1 MSITKKLQKGLAWT
15 SGRLLPIQKNKIVFT
30 SFYGR
35 GASDNPKA
43 IVDELVKRPEAL
55 DIVWLANDPAH
66 AGVPV
71 GVRVVQYDT
80 PEAIRELCT
89 ARVWVDNCRKG
100 ARVKKAGQYYMQ
112 TWHGF
117 ALKRIERDVAD
128 QLSKEDATY
137 ATYAQRDSKQIDV
150 IVSDSSFMTDI
161 YLRSFWYD
169 GPVMEYGAP
178 RNDILI
184 QPPAD
189 AKQIVSAALGLPAD
203 CKLAMYAP
211 TFRADGSLDA
221 YNMDYHAVC
230 AALQQ
235 RFGGRWIM
243 LIRLHPH
250 VMQKA
255 KDLKFDGQTT
265 FDATAF
271 DDMQLLL
278 SACDAV
284 ITDYSSLMFDFAL
297 TRRPCFQYA
306 SDIDA
311 YKNDRNF
318 YFPIDETPFPLAR
331 DNAEMARNIAAFDE
345 AAYRRQCDAFYEKM
359 GFRADGQASA
369 RCVDWILDKIK
380 A

>member
-1 MSITKKLQKGLAWT
+1 MSMVKKLQKGLAWT
-15 SGRLLPIQKNKIVFT
+15 GGRLLPIQKNKIVVT

-43 IVDELVKRPEAL
+43 IVDELVKRPEKL

-66 AGVPV
+66 AGVPD

-80 PEAIRELCT
+80 PQAIRELCT

-100 ARVKKAGQYYMQ
+100 ARVKKSGQYYMQ

-137 ATYAQRDSKQIDV
+137 AQYAQRDSKQIDV

-169 GPVMEYGAP
+169 GPVVEYGAP

-189 AKQIVSAALGLPAD
+189 AKQIVSKALGLPVD
-203 CKLAMYAP
+203 CNLAMYAP

-255 KDLKFDGQTT
+255 KDLKFDGQIT

-318 YFPIDETPFPLAR
+318 YFPIDETPFPLAKN
-331 DNAEMARNIAAFDE
+331 NAEMVENIAAFDE
-345 AAYRRQCDAFYEKM
+345 TDYHRQCDMFYEKM

-369 RCVDWILDKIK
+369 RCADWILDKIK

>member
-43 IVDELVKRPEAL
+43 IVDELVKRPETL

-66 AGVPV
+66 AGVPA

-137 ATYAQRDSKQIDV
+137 AQYAQRDSKQIDV

-189 AKQIVSAALGLPAD
+189 AKQTVSAALGLPAD

-221 YNMDYHAVC
+221 YNMDYHAAC

-255 KDLKFDGQTT
+255 KDLQFDGQTT

-331 DNAEMARNIAAFDE
+331 DNAEMVQNIAAFDE
-345 AAYRRQCDAFYEKM
+345 TAYRKQCDAFYEKM

>member
-1 MSITKKLQKGLAWT
+1 MSMVKKLQKGLAWT
-15 SGRLLPIQKNKIVFT
+15 GGRLLPIQKNKIVVT

-43 IVDELVKRPEAL
+43 IVDELVKRPEKL

-66 AGVPV
+66 AGVPD

-80 PEAIRELCT
+80 PQAIRELCT

-100 ARVKKAGQYYMQ
+100 ARVKKSGQYYMQ

-137 ATYAQRDSKQIDV
+137 AQYAQRDSKQIDV

-169 GPVMEYGAP
+169 GPVVEYGAP

-189 AKQIVSAALGLPAD
+189 AKQIVSKALGLPAD
-203 CKLAMYAP
+203 CNLAMYAP

-255 KDLKFDGQTT
+255 KDLKFDGQIT

-284 ITDYSSLMFDFAL
+284 VTDYSSLMFDFAL

-318 YFPIDETPFPLAR
+318 YFPIDETPFPLAKN
-331 DNAEMARNIAAFDE
+331 NAEMVENIAAFDE
-345 AAYRRQCDAFYEKM
+345 TDYHRQCDMFYEKM

-369 RCVDWILDKIK
+369 RCADWILDKIK

>member
-1 MSITKKLQKGLAWT
+1 MSMIKKLQKGLAWT
-15 SGRLLPIQKNKIVFT
+15 SGRLLPIQKNKIVVT

-43 IVDELVKRPEAL
+43 IVDELVKRPEKL

-66 AGVPV
+66 AGVPD

-80 PEAIRELCT
+80 PQAIRELCT

-100 ARVKKAGQYYMQ
+100 ARVKKSGQYYMQ

-128 QLSKEDATY
+128 KLSKEDATY
-137 ATYAQRDSKQIDV
+137 AQYAQRDSKQIDV

-169 GPVMEYGAP
+169 GPVVEYGAP

-189 AKQIVSAALGLPAD
+189 AKQIVSKALGLPAD
-203 CKLAMYAP
+203 CNLAMYAP

-255 KDLKFDGQTT
+255 KDLKFDGQII

-284 ITDYSSLMFDFAL
+284 VTDYSSLMFDFAL

-318 YFPIDETPFPLAR
+318 YFPIDETPFPLAKN
-331 DNAEMARNIAAFDE
+331 NAEMVENIAAFDE
-345 AAYRRQCDAFYEKM
+345 TDYHRQCDMFYEKM

-369 RCVDWILDKIK
+369 RCADWILDKIK

>member
-1 MSITKKLQKGLAWT
+1 MSMVKKLQKGLAWT
-15 SGRLLPIQKNKIVFT
+15 GGRLLPIQKNKIVVT

-43 IVDELVKRPEAL
+43 IVDELVKRPEKL

-66 AGVPV
+66 AGVPD

-80 PEAIRELCT
+80 PQAIRELCT

-100 ARVKKAGQYYMQ
+100 ARVKKSGQYYMQ

-128 QLSKEDATY
+128 KLSKEDATY
-137 ATYAQRDSKQIDV
+137 AQYAQRDSKQIDV

-169 GPVMEYGAP
+169 GPVVEYGAP

-184 QPPAD
+184 QPPVD
-189 AKQIVSAALGLPAD
+189 AKQIVSKTLGLPAD
-203 CKLAMYAP
+203 CNLAMYAP

-221 YNMDYHAVC
+221 YNMDYRAVC

-255 KDLKFDGQTT
+255 KDLKFDGQII

-284 ITDYSSLMFDFAL
+284 VTDYSSLMFDFAL

-318 YFPIDETPFPLAR
+318 YFPIDETPFPLAKN
-331 DNAEMARNIAAFDE
+331 NAEMVENIAAFDE
-345 AAYRRQCDAFYEKM
+345 TDYHRQCDMFYEKM

-369 RCVDWILDKIK
+369 RCADWILDKIK

>member
-15 SGRLLPIQKNKIVFT
+15 SGRLLPIQKNKVVFT

-43 IVDELVKRPEAL
+43 IVDELVKRPEQL

-66 AGVPV
+66 AGVPA

-137 ATYAQRDSKQIDV
+137 AQYAQRDSRQIDV

-189 AKQIVSAALGLPAD
+189 AKQTVGKALGLPAD

-221 YNMDYHAVC
+221 YNMDYHAAC

-255 KDLKFDGQTT
+255 KDLQFDGQTT

-331 DNAEMARNIAAFDE
+331 DNAEMARNIASFDE
-345 AAYRRQCDAFYEKM
+345 ADYRKQCDAFYEKM

>member
-1 MSITKKLQKGLAWT
+1 MSMIKKLQKGLAWT
-15 SGRLLPIQKNKIVFT
+15 SGRLLPIQKNKIVVT

-43 IVDELVKRPEAL
+43 IVDELVKRPEKL

-66 AGVPV
+66 AGVPD

-80 PEAIRELCT
+80 PQAIRELCT

-100 ARVKKAGQYYMQ
+100 ARVKKSGQYYMQ

-128 QLSKEDATY
+128 KLSKEDATY
-137 ATYAQRDSKQIDV
+137 AQYAQRDSKQIDV

-169 GPVMEYGAP
+169 GPVVEYGAP

-189 AKQIVSAALGLPAD
+189 AKQIVSKTLGLPAD
-203 CKLAMYAP
+203 CNLAMYAP

-255 KDLKFDGQTT
+255 KDLKFDGQIT

-318 YFPIDETPFPLAR
+318 YFPIDETPFPLAKN
-331 DNAEMARNIAAFDE
+331 NAEMVENIAAFDE
-345 AAYRRQCDAFYEKM
+345 TDYHRQCDMFYEKM

-369 RCVDWILDKIK
+369 RCADWILDKIK

>member
-1 MSITKKLQKGLAWT
+1 MSMIKKLQKGLAWT
-15 SGRLLPIQKNKIVFT
+15 SGRLLPIQKNKIVVT

-43 IVDELVKRPEAL
+43 IVDELVKRPEKL

-66 AGVPV
+66 AGVPD

-80 PEAIRELCT
+80 PQAIRELCT

-100 ARVKKAGQYYMQ
+100 ARVKKSGQYYMQ

-137 ATYAQRDSKQIDV
+137 AQYAQRDSKQIDV

-169 GPVMEYGAP
+169 GPVVEYGAP

-189 AKQIVSAALGLPAD
+189 AKQIVSKALGLPAD
-203 CKLAMYAP
+203 CNLAMYAP

-255 KDLKFDGQTT
+255 KDLKFDGQIT

-318 YFPIDETPFPLAR
+318 YFPIDETPFPLAKN
-331 DNAEMARNIAAFDE
+331 NAEMVENIAAFDE
-345 AAYRRQCDAFYEKM
+345 TDYHRQCDMFYEKM

-369 RCVDWILDKIK
+369 RCADWILDKIK

>member
-1 MSITKKLQKGLAWT
+1 MSMVKKLQKGLAWT
-15 SGRLLPIQKNKIVFT
+15 GGRLLPIQKNKIVVT

-43 IVDELVKRPEAL
+43 IVDELVKRPEKL

-66 AGVPV
+66 AGVPD

-80 PEAIRELCT
+80 PQAIRELCT

-100 ARVKKAGQYYMQ
+100 ARVKKSGQYYMQ

-128 QLSKEDATY
+128 KLSKEDATY
-137 ATYAQRDSKQIDV
+137 AQYAQRDSKQIDV

-169 GPVMEYGAP
+169 GPVVEYGAP

-189 AKQIVSAALGLPAD
+189 AKQIVSKALGLPAD
-203 CKLAMYAP
+203 CNLAMYAP

-255 KDLKFDGQTT
+255 KDLKFDGQIT

-318 YFPIDETPFPLAR
+318 YFPIDETPFPLAKN
-331 DNAEMARNIAAFDE
+331 NAEMVENIAAFDE
-345 AAYRRQCDAFYEKM
+345 TDYHRQCDMFYEKM

-369 RCVDWILDKIK
+369 RCADWILDKIK

>member
-1 MSITKKLQKGLAWT
+1 MSVIKKLQKGLAWT
-15 SGRLLPIQKNKIVFT
+15 GGRLLPVQKNKIVVT

-43 IVDELVKRPEAL
+43 IVDALVKRPEKL
-55 DIVWLANDPAH
+55 DIVWLANDPAN
-66 AGVPV
+66 AGVPA
-71 GVRVVQYDT
+71 GVRVVKYDT
-80 PEAIRELCT
+80 PQAIRELCT

-100 ARVKKAGQYYMQ
+100 ARVKKSGQYYMQ

-128 QLSKEDATY
+128 KLSKEDATY
-137 ATYAQRDSKQIDV
+137 AQYAQRDSEQIDV
-150 IVSDSSFMTDI
+150 IVSDSSFMTQI
-161 YLRSFWYD
+161 YQRSFWYD
-169 GPVMEYGAP
+169 GPVVEYGAP

-189 AKQIVSAALGLPAD
+189 AKQTVGKALGLPAD
-203 CKLAMYAP
+203 CKLVMYAP

-221 YNMDYHAVC
+221 YDMDYHAVC
-230 AALQQ
+230 TACEK

-255 KDLKFDGQTT
+255 KDLKFDKQTT

-318 YFPIDETPFPLAR
+318 YFPIDETPFPLAKN
-331 DNAEMARNIAAFDE
+331 NAEMMQNIAAFDD
-345 AAYRRQCDAFYEKM
+345 ADYRRQCDAFYQKM
-359 GFRADGQASA
+359 GFHADGRASA
-369 RCVDWILDKIK
+369 RCADWILDKIK
-380 A
+380 Q

>member
-1 MSITKKLQKGLAWT
+1 MSMVKKLQKGLAWT
-15 SGRLLPIQKNKIVFT
+15 GGRLLPIQKNKIVVT

-43 IVDELVKRPEAL
+43 IVDELVKRPEKL

-66 AGVPV
+66 AGVPD

-80 PEAIRELCT
+80 PQAIRELCT

-100 ARVKKAGQYYMQ
+100 ARVKKSGQYYMQ

-137 ATYAQRDSKQIDV
+137 AQYAQRDSKQIDV

-169 GPVMEYGAP
+169 GPVVEYGAP

-189 AKQIVSAALGLPAD
+189 AKQIVSKALGLPAD
-203 CKLAMYAP
+203 CNLAMYAP

-255 KDLKFDGQTT
+255 KDLKFDGQIT

-318 YFPIDETPFPLAR
+318 YFPIDETPFPLAKN
-331 DNAEMARNIAAFDE
+331 NAEMVENIAAFDE
-345 AAYRRQCDAFYEKM
+345 TDYHRQCDMFYEKM

-369 RCVDWILDKIK
+369 RCADWILDKIK